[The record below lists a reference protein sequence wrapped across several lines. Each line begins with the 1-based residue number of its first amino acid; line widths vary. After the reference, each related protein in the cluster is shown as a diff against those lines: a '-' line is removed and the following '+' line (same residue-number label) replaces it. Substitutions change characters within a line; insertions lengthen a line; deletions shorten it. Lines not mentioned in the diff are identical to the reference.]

1 MLLCMAEKKI
11 SIGTVKKIYYFF
23 KCMLK
28 KKLSIIRYL
37 YINSSL
43 MSKTKCTKEFYK
55 SYPFIFKRSAHNF
68 ANKSL

>member
-1 MLLCMAEKKI
+1 MLLCMAEKKLAQALLRKYTI
-11 SIGTVKKIYYFF
+11 FF

-55 SYPFIFKRSAHNF
+55 SYPFIFKRSCAQF
-68 ANKSL
+68 CK